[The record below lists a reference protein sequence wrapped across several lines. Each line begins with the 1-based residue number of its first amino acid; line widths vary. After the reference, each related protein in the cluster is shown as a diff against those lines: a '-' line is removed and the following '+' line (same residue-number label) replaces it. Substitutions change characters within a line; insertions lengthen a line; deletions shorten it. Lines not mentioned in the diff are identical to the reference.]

1 MRHIGKLFNFIY
13 NNCLAN
19 ARYLFLKDNIGS
31 SLYFEIV
38 NETQNYEYKTLGKYL
53 IKNIY
58 MALSVH
64 FPKNKNKVKLDAN
77 ILKEM
82 DLEINWR
89 PDVGKKVEE

>member
-1 MRHIGKLFNFIY
+1 
-13 NNCLAN
+13 
-19 ARYLFLKDNIGS
+19 
-31 SLYFEIV
+31 
-38 NETQNYEYKTLGKYL
+38 
-53 IKNIY
+53 

-64 FPKNKNKVKLDAN
+64 FPKKKNKVKLDAN